1 MNATENLSSA
11 PPAKTHSKIL
21 IIDDDPDLRM
31 ALRLRLRA
39 NRYDTIN
46 AVDGYSALVQ
56 AQKERPDLIILDLGL
71 PAGDGFVVLDRLQ
84 RSTDLSEIPVIVLT
98 ARDAEVAEQQ
108 AYKAGACAFF
118 QKPAD
123 NNELLAVIRTALAH
137 NSFRPPD

>member
-1 MNATENLSSA
+1 MNTTDNSGRGHS
-11 PPAKTHSKIL
+11 AKTPSKIL

-56 AQKERPDLIILDLGL
+56 AQKEHPDLVILDLGL
-71 PAGDGFVVLDRLQ
+71 PAGDGFVVLDPLQ
-84 RSTDLSEIPVIVLT
+84 RSSDLSEIPVIVLT

-108 AYKAGACAFF
+108 AYHAGACAFF

-123 NNELLAVIRTALAH
+123 NNELLAVIRTALEH
-137 NSFRPPD
+137 NGRAPA